1 MVESVVVLDFGSLN
15 LTLTILNNLNTSKLT
30 FSWLDTIFLIED
42 WAPYYIEGL
51 EEGENQIKL
60 ELIDSNGNLIETPFN
75 PSIKTFMIEK

>member
-1 MVESVVVLDFGSLN
+1 MAVVSRGAGMHLRRGNSN
-15 LTLTILNNLNTSKLT
+15 TQQHRQAAATINN
-30 FSWLDTIFLIED
+30 TIFLIED
-42 WAPYYIEGL
+42 WAPYYIQGL

>member
-1 MVESVVVLDFGSLN
+1 M
-15 LTLTILNNLNTSKLT
+15 LNTEISTNGNKVRAT
-30 FSWLDTIFLIED
+30 INNTIFLIED

-51 EEGENQIKL
+51 EDGENQIKL

>member
-1 MVESVVVLDFGSLN
+1 M
-15 LTLTILNNLNTSKLT
+15 LNTEISTNGNKVRAT
-30 FSWLDTIFLIED
+30 INNTIFLIED

-51 EEGENQIKL
+51 GEGENQIKL